1 MEIKEFTVKDNEAFR
16 LRVKQWKAI
25 NPSDLYAVEFIQ
37 ETKDEKGDV
46 DMSSTYSFY
55 MSENELESLAKGLY
69 GLIGK

>member
-1 MEIKEFTVKDNEAFR
+1 MEIKEFVVKDSEAFR

-25 NPSDLYAVEFIQ
+25 SPDDLYAVDFIQ
-37 ETKDEKGDV
+37 ETKDKKGEV

-55 MSENELESLAKGLY
+55 MSESELEILAKGLY